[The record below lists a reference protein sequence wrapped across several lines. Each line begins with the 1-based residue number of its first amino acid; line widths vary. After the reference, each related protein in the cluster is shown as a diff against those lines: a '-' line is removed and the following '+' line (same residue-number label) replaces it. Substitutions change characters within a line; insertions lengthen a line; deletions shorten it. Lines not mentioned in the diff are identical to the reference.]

1 MGTKTKKTR
10 SVKIDNKKVG
20 QFLKSINEAERI
32 YLVHTLNLSSSINRL
47 INKFNLSKEEVC
59 SKFDIELKKYNDFI
73 CGNYEYDLKIMA
85 KTNALFIELE
95 TEALEE
101 KAPVQFAFDKE
112 ARERKKKEKKQ
123 SEKSN
128 S

>member
-1 MGTKTKKTR
+1 MGTKNKKK
-10 SVKIDNKKVG
+10 SVRINNKKVG

-47 INKFNLSKEEVC
+47 IDKFDLSKEEVC
-59 SKFDIELKKYNDFI
+59 SKFGIELKKYNDFV
-73 CGNYEYDLKIMA
+73 CGNYMYDLRIMSI
-85 KTNALFIELE
+85 TNAWFIELE
-95 TEALEE
+95 TKALED
-101 KAPVQFAFDKE
+101 KVPVQIAGEK
-112 ARERKKKEKKQ
+112 ERKAKRQ